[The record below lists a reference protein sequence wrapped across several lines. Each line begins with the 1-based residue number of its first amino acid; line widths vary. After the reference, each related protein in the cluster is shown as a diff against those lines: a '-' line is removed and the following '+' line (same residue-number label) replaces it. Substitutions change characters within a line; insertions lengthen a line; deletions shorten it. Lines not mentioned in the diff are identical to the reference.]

1 MEKPWNSTESQ
12 CRDDPRIAASLH
24 RTSTCS
30 RSWIFKLEIFV
41 DLMNSVNF
49 IVLIHYLTAT
59 FDKYVKGKLP
69 RHEEL
74 KSFRNGWRVIKLVKM
89 MKRENEIENPQKTKR
104 EKMTQAV
111 KTETESSGVGG
122 DHLAWD
128 IIISRLDYKSQMK
141 ISHQNKRLAE
151 VVLMNAESDL
161 RKFRCHIQENK
172 YM

>member
-1 MEKPWNSTESQ
+1 M
-12 CRDDPRIAASLH
+12 
-24 RTSTCS
+24 
-30 RSWIFKLEIFV
+30 
-41 DLMNSVNF
+41 
-49 IVLIHYLTAT
+49 TAT

-74 KSFRNGWRVIKLVKM
+74 NSYRNGWHVIKLVQM
-89 MKRENEIENPQKTKR
+89 MKRKNEIENSQETKR

-111 KTETESSGVGG
+111 NTETESNGAAGVGG

-128 IIISRLDYKSQMK
+128 IIISRLDYQDQMK
-141 ISHQNKRLAE
+141 MSQQNKRLAE
-151 VVLMNAESDL
+151 VVLMNAESEL

>member
-1 MEKPWNSTESQ
+1 M
-12 CRDDPRIAASLH
+12 
-24 RTSTCS
+24 
-30 RSWIFKLEIFV
+30 
-41 DLMNSVNF
+41 
-49 IVLIHYLTAT
+49 TAT
-59 FDKYVKGKLP
+59 FDKYVKGKLS

-74 KSFRNGWRVIKLVKM
+74 KSFRNGWRVIKLVQM
-89 MKRENEIENPQKTKR
+89 MKRKNEIENSQETKR

-111 KTETESSGVGG
+111 NTELESNGAEGVGG

-141 ISHQNKRLAE
+141 MSQQNKRLAE
-151 VVLMNAESDL
+151 VVLMNAESEL